1 MSQIKVDAL
10 ERLRSEPMN
19 IGQWFIVSI
28 CVGTLALDG
37 YDILAIAFAAPG
49 MTGEWGLSKSVL
61 GIVLSLELAGMAI
74 GSIFLGSVAD
84 SHGRRPTMLG
94 GLVILTLGMLV
105 AGMAPNVY
113 VLGAARL
120 FTGIGIGCILTTATA
135 TCSDFCNDKNRA
147 LAVTLVG
154 GGFPLGIY
162 LGATFLGP
170 LLKQYDWRIT
180 FYLGALLNFMF
191 IPLVYFYVPETIS
204 FLNRK
209 RPKDALQRIQKIMQ
223 RLRHTPPTELSSL
236 DGHEIEQG
244 AKPPVGLK
252 SLFGAGLVFTTVLLS
267 FAYFGNIM
275 TYYYFAKWLPTI
287 VTDLGYTASQATEVL
302 GAISLGGIFGS
313 IAIGVGARFIPIRF
327 LMVTVLLLAAT
338 GVALFPHYTESMASM
353 KSMGFFTGVCILA
366 AISGFFGLFAT
377 SFPSS
382 VLASGAGVV
391 TGIGRG
397 GAVLGPMVPGFL
409 FAAGLPFTNIAIIM
423 AAGSFLAG
431 LAIIFLRHK

>member
-1 MSQIKVDAL
+1 
-10 ERLRSEPMN
+10 
-19 IGQWFIVSI
+19 
-28 CVGTLALDG
+28 
-37 YDILAIAFAAPG
+37 
-49 MTGEWGLSKSVL
+49 
-61 GIVLSLELAGMAI
+61 
-74 GSIFLGSVAD
+74 
-84 SHGRRPTMLG
+84 MLG
-94 GLVILTLGMLV
+94 GLVILTVGMLV
-105 AGMAPNVY
+105 AGLAPNVY

-135 TCSDFCNDKNRA
+135 TCSDYCNDKNRS
-147 LAVTLVG
+147 LAVTFVG

-180 FYLGALLNFMF
+180 FYLGTMLNFLF

-209 RPKDALQRIQKIMQ
+209 RPKNALPRIQKIMR
-223 RLRHTPPTELSSL
+223 RLGHQPPAALPAIGGQDDAPSGDSKQAP
-236 DGHEIEQG
+236 I
-244 AKPPVGLK
+244 GLK
-252 SLFGAGLVFTTVLLS
+252 SLFGPGLFFVTTILS

-275 TYYYFAKWLPTI
+275 TYYYFAKWLPSI

-302 GAISLGGIFGS
+302 GAISLGGIAGS
-313 IAIGVGARFIPIRF
+313 IAIGVGSRFLPIRG
-327 LMVTVLLLAAT
+327 LMVTSLICAAI
-338 GVALFPHYTESMASM
+338 GVALFPHFTDSMASM
-353 KSMGFFTGVCILA
+353 KSMGFFTGIFILA

-397 GAVLGPMVPGFL
+397 GAVLGPMVPGFM
-409 FAAGLPFTNIAIIM
+409 FAAGLPITNIAIIM

-431 LAIIFLRHK
+431 LAIIFLRTDKLAT